1 MVERKLFLQIQSIS
15 IVHPNMD
22 NMIVLPIIKRVQII
36 MHIQVSLISQ
46 MNFDYNENGG
56 KKAFPANPKH

>member
-1 MVERKLFLQIQSIS
+1 MVEKKLLLQIQSIN
-15 IVHPNMD
+15 IMHPNVD
-22 NMIVLPIIKRVQII
+22 NMIVLPIIKRVEII

-56 KKAFPANPKH
+56 KKAFSANPKH